1 MSQVKSAGIRGG
13 LVTKS
18 IFHPAQPALAGK
30 TLPFIRTLIRKASLW
45 KWATIQEAFRWRG
58 PFTFFLVVLR
68 EMLRPLVYWHAYYI
82 FETDLTRQPVPE
94 PLADEHIDVRV
105 YNGAAAPQKAKAEIL
120 SMGQLDPAEIDSR
133 FDRGDMV
140 VIAYAGGEPTG
151 YEWLCSTNGA
161 LELAFAVYW
170 MIGPGEAVRYDKFV
184 LPKWRGRRIST
195 WLHSATVV
203 CARDHGILRTFSSIS
218 TVNKQSLSIAKHYRR
233 TAAMK
238 LTLVHVRGLTRT
250 FRKAVGAPFESRFSV
265 PAIEFTLPKNAP
277 ERLGRTQPD
286 QL

>member
-1 MSQVKSAGIRGG
+1 MIQGRSAGIRGG

-18 IFHPAQPALAGK
+18 IFRPAPPVLAGK
-30 TLPFIRTLIRKASLW
+30 TLPFIRMLMRRTSPWDWSTIR
-45 KWATIQEAFRWRG
+45 EAFRWRG
-58 PFTFFLVVLR
+58 PFTFSLVVLR
-68 EMLRPLVYWHAYYI
+68 ETLRPLVYWHAYYI

-94 PLADEHIDVRV
+94 PLADEHMDVQA
-105 YNGAAAPQKAKAEIL
+105 YKGAMTPQKAKAEIE
-120 SMGQLDPAEIDSR
+120 SMGQLDSAEIDAR
-133 FDRGDMV
+133 FSRGDMV

-151 YEWLCSTNGA
+151 YEWLCSANGA
-161 LELAFAVYW
+161 LELAFGVHW
-170 MIGPGEAVRYDKFV
+170 MVGPGEAVRYDKFV

-195 WLHSATVV
+195 WLHSATVA

-250 FRKAVGAPFESRFSV
+250 FRKAVGAPFESRFAL
-265 PAIEFTLPKNAP
+265 PAIEFTPQKKAPKTLERTAP
-277 ERLGRTQPD
+277 N